1 MEWGKCKLSWGWP
14 FDSHHSIHTVV
25 YQLFYGWQPLS
36 LPMTYLLHPIVFI
49 YHYVWF
55 TQHHWDHHS
64 TINLLP
70 SLFTNQIMTLCI
82 SLTFGFVHW
91 FCRSLLIENGGC
103 LISSDDLCLSP
114 LICLSPLHPGVCHEQ
129 DLPRLHANT
138 HHQPVHFHPLH
149 TQMENGWQ
157 GWGIKWYK
165 ENTVAMYTHMIQSQ
179 TTWLLCI
186 C

>member
-1 MEWGKCKLSWGWP
+1 MR
-14 FDSHHSIHTVV
+14 
-25 YQLFYGWQPLS
+25 
-36 LPMTYLLHPIVFI
+36 MTL
-49 YHYVWF
+49 WF
-55 TQHHWDHHS
+55 TSQHTHCCISAFLCLTTLTVTHDVPVASHWDHHS

-165 ENTVAMYTHMIQSQ
+165 ENTVA
-179 TTWLLCI
+179 TWSKVRLHDCYVYANNMFI
-186 C
+186 FAS